1 MTTVAELEAN
11 MKEMALNNN
20 KMHGQ
25 EHKVNSMGS
34 PQVNSMGSPQVP
46 IPIHAQ
52 LQQQQQRQ
60 QQQQQPHQL
69 PQQLMQ
75 AQQQQQ
81 QQNLQVHQ
89 LLNQQQQQFQQ
100 QARSPVPGETDMT
113 AFNKLVGLMKASG
126 TLNSSAS
133 KLPVST
139 YVLVVIEN
147 SINL

>member
-34 PQVNSMGSPQVP
+34 PQVP

-60 QQQQQPHQL
+60 QQQQQQPHQL

-75 AQQQQQ
+75 AQQQQ

-126 TLNSSAS
+126 TLNNSAS